1 MAINTYAPL
10 ESGLGSKEKD
20 RLLASGHDY
29 RSLACAEGSGTVV
42 DVWSAMD
49 PRDGHGRPATAMQ
62 VSFSNQQDFATVRL
76 NGTVKLSPRLR
87 KTSADQVLATETV
100 IPEVT
105 GLHAADTI
113 TLTATSGDWFTF
125 PPGIYSIEVVNA
137 TIGGAAVNGA
147 DVNVIFY

>member
-1 MAINTYAPL
+1 M
-10 ESGLGSKEKD
+10 GSKGKD

-29 RSLACAEGSGTVV
+29 RILACPEGNSTVV

-49 PRDGHGRPATAMQ
+49 PRDGHGRPAAAMQ
-62 VSFSNQQDFATVRL
+62 ITSFSNQNDFAVVRL

-105 GLHAADTI
+105 GLHATDSI
-113 TLTATSGDWFTF
+113 TFTATGSDWFTF
-125 PPGIYSIEVVNA
+125 PPGIYSVEVVDA
-137 TIGGAAVNGA
+137 TIGGSASNPGDNINIV
-147 DVNVIFY
+147 FY